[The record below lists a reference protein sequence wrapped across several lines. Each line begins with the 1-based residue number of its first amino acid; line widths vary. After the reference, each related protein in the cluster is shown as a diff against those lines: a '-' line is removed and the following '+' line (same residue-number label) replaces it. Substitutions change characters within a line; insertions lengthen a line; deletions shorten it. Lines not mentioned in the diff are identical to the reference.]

1 MKIGDAM
8 KGIIKNLLV
17 CLISLMAIACV
28 FVIMALSLKEDIKQ
42 NNTTITAN

>member
-1 MKIGDAM
+1 M
-8 KGIIKNLLV
+8 KGSIKNFLV

-28 FVIMALSLKEDIKQ
+28 FVIMVLSLKEDIKQ